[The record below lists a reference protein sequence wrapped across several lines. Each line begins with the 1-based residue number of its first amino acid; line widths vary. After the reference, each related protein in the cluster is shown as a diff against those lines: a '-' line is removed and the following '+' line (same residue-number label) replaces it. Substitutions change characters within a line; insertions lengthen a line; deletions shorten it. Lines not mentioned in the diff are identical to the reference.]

1 MNVVEDIYKELDKLN
16 DGPLDI
22 PEETL
27 QNFGLA
33 MTQVIKEWSQ
43 PKVRDNKFYLRMSNI
58 GRPARRLWFDKQ
70 TEAENRRLEP
80 SLFVKFLY
88 GHLLEEVILFLV
100 RMSGHKV
107 TDEQKEIDIEGIKG
121 HMDCKIDGT
130 VVDVKS
136 ASNFS
141 FSKFKKGLLREDD
154 PFGYIAQLSAYEE
167 AEQSTDAG
175 FLVINKETGELCL
188 HQPDELDKPN
198 VKNHIKELKKKLDLD
213 TPPDLCY
220 SPIPEGKAGNMRIA
234 KNCMYCPYKKECF
247 KDSNNGKGLRAFRY
261 AKGLTYFTEVKN
273 EPKVDEVYEW

>member
-43 PKVRDNKFYLRMSNI
+43 PKARDNKFYLRMSNI

>member
-198 VKNHIKELKKKLDLD
+198 VKNHIRELKKKLDLN

>member
-198 VKNHIKELKKKLDLD
+198 VKNHIRELKKKLDLD

>member
-43 PKVRDNKFYLRMSNI
+43 PKARDNKFYLRMSNI

-175 FLVINKETGELCL
+175 FLVLTKR
-188 HQPDELDKPN
+188 Q
-198 VKNHIKELKKKLDLD
+198 V
-213 TPPDLCY
+213 
-220 SPIPEGKAGNMRIA
+220 
-234 KNCMYCPYKKECF
+234 
-247 KDSNNGKGLRAFRY
+247 RY
-261 AKGLTYFTEVKN
+261 VFIRQMS
-273 EPKVDEVYEW
+273 

>member
-43 PKVRDNKFYLRMSNI
+43 PKARDNKFYLRMSNI
-58 GRPARRLWFDKQ
+58 GKPARRLWFDKQ

-213 TPPDLCY
+213 TPPALCY

>member
-43 PKVRDNKFYLRMSNI
+43 PKARDNKFYLRMSNI

-70 TEAENRRLEP
+70 TEAENRRLDP

-198 VKNHIKELKKKLDLD
+198 VKNHIRELKKKLDLD

>member
-1 MNVVEDIYKELDKLN
+1 MNVVEDIYEELDKLN

-198 VKNHIKELKKKLDLD
+198 VKNHIRELKKKLDLN

>member
-198 VKNHIKELKKKLDLD
+198 VKNHIRELKKKLDLD

-273 EPKVDEVYEW
+273 EPKVDEVFEW

>member
-100 RMSGHKV
+100 KMSGHKV

-167 AEQSTDAG
+167 AEQSTGAG

>member
-188 HQPDELDKPN
+188 HQPDDLDKPN
-198 VKNHIKELKKKLDLD
+198 VKNHIRELKNKLDLD

>member
-43 PKVRDNKFYLRMSNI
+43 PKARDNKFYLRMSNI
-58 GRPARRLWFDKQ
+58 GKPARRLWFDKQ
-70 TEAENRRLEP
+70 TEAENRRLDP

-100 RMSGHKV
+100 RMSGRKV

-175 FLVINKETGELCL
+175 FLVINKETGELCF

-198 VKNHIKELKKKLDLD
+198 VKNHIRELKKKLDLN

>member
-198 VKNHIKELKKKLDLD
+198 VKNHIRELKKKLDLD

-247 KDSNNGKGLRAFRY
+247 KDFNNGKGLRAFRY